1 MGLTITAVS
10 IGDAEIQREVREAL
24 SNLGAELGEDW
35 TARIIADGNRAWE
48 FILDGPR
55 RSMAPLADWEIVR
68 REESA
73 RYRRILQGQDEQRP
87 EYVKNVARRV
97 LWQRIEFR
105 ENPIRNVS
113 GDLGS
118 AFEEA
123 VWDVLRHEPQPFQVR
138 FGVWRDG
145 PEALQFVCKVETT
158 QTCGPA
164 RATWRWWSPLVRRP
178 EDLSA
183 RLREA
188 MEGRRRRQV
197 VPSRALLERLAM
209 REASSATSATNGEA
223 GRGREQRRQGRSDGR
238 RDYAVAE
245 AAPAVPPSS

>member
-10 IGDAEIQREVREAL
+10 IGDAETQRAVRQAL
-24 SNLGAELGEDW
+24 CDLGADAGEDW
-35 TARIIADGNRAWE
+35 TARIIADGNCAWE

-68 REESA
+68 REGHA
-73 RYRRILQGQDEQRP
+73 RYRRILQGSDERNA
-87 EYVKNVARRV
+87 EYVKNAARRV

-105 ENPIRNVS
+105 ENPIRSINAEQ
-113 GDLGS
+113 GS

-123 VWDVLRHEPQPFQVR
+123 VWDVLRHEPEPFQVR

-158 QTCGPA
+158 QARGPA

-178 EDLSA
+178 EDLNS

-188 MEGRRRRQV
+188 IDARRRRQV
-197 VPSRALLERLAM
+197 VPSRAVLERLGIKDAGVDG
-209 REASSATSATNGEA
+209 RPVTSAENMPPP
-223 GRGREQRRQGRSDGR
+223 
-238 RDYAVAE
+238 
-245 AAPAVPPSS
+245 AA

>member
-10 IGDAEIQREVREAL
+10 IGDPEIQREVREAL
-24 SNLGAELGEDW
+24 SDLGAELGEDW
-35 TARIIADGNRAWE
+35 TARIVADGNRSWE

-87 EYVKNVARRV
+87 RYVKNIARRV

-113 GDLGS
+113 GDLGA

-123 VWDVLRHEPQPFQVR
+123 VWDVLRHEPEPFQVR

-178 EDLSA
+178 EDLAA

-209 REASSATSATNGEA
+209 REAGSATSATNGEA